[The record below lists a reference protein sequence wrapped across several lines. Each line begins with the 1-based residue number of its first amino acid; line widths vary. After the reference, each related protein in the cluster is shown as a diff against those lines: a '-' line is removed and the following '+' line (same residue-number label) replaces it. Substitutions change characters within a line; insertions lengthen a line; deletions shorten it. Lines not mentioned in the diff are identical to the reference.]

1 MATRLEQQ
9 VDAIFEK
16 LESMNKRLFRDNGNE
31 CMQSKINRH
40 DRLLSSQE
48 GRWKWVFG
56 VSTLLLVSVLG
67 KIIYDVVWC

>member
-16 LESMNKRLFRDNGNE
+16 LESMDKRLFIDNGNE

-40 DRLLSSQE
+40 ERLLSSQE

>member
-48 GRWKWVFG
+48 GRWKWVAG

-67 KIIYDVVWC
+67 KIIYDIVWC